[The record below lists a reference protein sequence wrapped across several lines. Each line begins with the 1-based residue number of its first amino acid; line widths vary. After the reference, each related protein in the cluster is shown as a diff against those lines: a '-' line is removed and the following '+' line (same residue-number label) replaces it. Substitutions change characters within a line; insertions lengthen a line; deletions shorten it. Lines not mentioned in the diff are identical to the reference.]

1 MLHRYLLTA
10 ALAIPA
16 MASAT
21 PARAALID
29 VQFSGTFSFVCGY
42 ACPYFSPQQTGAA
55 VLGTNGDQWN
65 EFFASGASNQVLT
78 DVGGA
83 ATSVLLSFSADGAY
97 TAAANYD
104 AFQGTTVAG
113 LMQGYLVNNIAMTL
127 TGLTPGQGYD
137 LYLYTQGDNNSAGRA
152 IGLSATG
159 GTAATASQTN
169 ASTLIQND
177 NYVLLQPVADAFGD
191 IAIGQ
196 YYVAGEANVNGF
208 QLVATDAP
216 EPGAI
221 SVLGVGLLA
230 LAGVTRRRL
239 LVSHLGEG
247 HQDLALL
254 NCVPGSAA
262 DGRDDPIG
270 GGRQA
275 ENGLHRFE
283 DEQDLAAD
291 DGIPLSREHLGDLSW
306 DRGNQAVGAIG
317 FVVRARDRVGQ
328 AQAPGLAMTPDRA
341 GFAVPRDRQV
351 LAHAVE
357 RHRFVVSGPVEYI

>member
-78 DVGGA
+78 DVGGS
-83 ATSVLLSFSADGAY
+83 ATSALLSFSADAAY
-97 TAAANYD
+97 TAAPYYD

-113 LMQGYLVNNIAMTL
+113 LMQGYLVNNIGMTL
-127 TGLTPGQGYD
+127 TGLTPGRGYD
-137 LYLYTQGDNNSAGRA
+137 LYIYSQGDNNSAGRA

-159 GTAATASQTN
+159 GSAATATQSN
-169 ASTLIQND
+169 ANTLIQND

-191 IAIGQ
+191 ISISQ

-208 QLVATDAP
+208 QLALTDVP
-216 EPGAI
+216 EPGTV
-221 SVLGVGLLA
+221 SVLGVSMLA
-230 LAGVTRRRL
+230 LAGMTRRRL
-239 LVSHLGEG
+239 RTSRFGEG
-247 HQDLALL
+247 NQDLPLL
-254 NCVPGSAA
+254 NSVPGGAA
-262 DGRDDPIG
+262 DGGDDAIG
-270 GGRQA
+270 GCRQA

-283 DEQDLAAD
+283 DD
-291 DGIPLSREHLGDLSW
+291 
-306 DRGNQAVGAIG
+306 
-317 FVVRARDRVGQ
+317 
-328 AQAPGLAMTPDRA
+328 
-341 GFAVPRDRQV
+341 
-351 LAHAVE
+351 
-357 RHRFVVSGPVEYI
+357 